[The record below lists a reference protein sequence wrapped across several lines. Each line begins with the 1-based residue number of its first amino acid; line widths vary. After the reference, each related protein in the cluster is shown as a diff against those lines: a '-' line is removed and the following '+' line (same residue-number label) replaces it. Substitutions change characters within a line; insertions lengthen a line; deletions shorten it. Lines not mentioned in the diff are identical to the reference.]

1 MPASERPYEP
11 SARPERYAIRVR
23 GHLDDRWASA
33 FDGLTLLREE
43 GGVTLLAGP
52 VADQAALH
60 ALLRRIRDLGLP
72 LLSVTP
78 MPSDAGAPPDTPTP

>member
-1 MPASERPYEP
+1 MPSSHGPHEPGTRPQH
-11 SARPERYAIRVR
+11 YAIRVR

-33 FDGLTLLREE
+33 FEGLALLREE
-43 GGVTLLAGP
+43 GGTTLLAGP
-52 VADQAALH
+52 VADQAALY

-78 MPSDAGAPPDTPTP
+78 ITGEAGAAPGTHPS

>member
-1 MPASERPYEP
+1 MPASERPHE
-11 SARPERYAIRVR
+11 SNVHTERYAIRVR

-33 FDGLTLLREE
+33 FDGLALVREE
-43 GGVTLLAGP
+43 GGVTVLEGP

-78 MPSDAGAPPDTPTP
+78 LPSDGGAPARTGTP